1 MSAIV
6 KSMLIESLDEAF
18 DKKSWHGPNL
28 RGAIRGVTAKE
39 AAWRPAGDRHN
50 IWELTLHAA
59 YWKYVVRRKI
69 LREKRGSF
77 VLKGSNFFERPES
90 VSAAAGPTAAGS
102 GRVEAHRAQA
112 ASAEAALAEAAW
124 KRDTAI
130 LEAEHQKLRDA
141 IAQLPAR
148 SLTPP
153 VRHLIR
159 GAAAHDLYHAGQ
171 IRLLRRM
178 CS

>member
-1 MSAIV
+1 
-6 KSMLIESLDEAF
+6 MLLDSLDEAF

-28 RGAIRGVTAKE
+28 RGAIRGVTAGQ

-50 IWELTLHAA
+50 IWELMLHAA

-77 VLKGSNFFERPES
+77 VLAGSNFFERPES
-90 VSAAAGPTAAGS
+90 GSAPT
-102 GRVEAHRAQA
+102 EA
-112 ASAEAALAEAAW
+112 EW
-124 KRDTAI
+124 KRDIAI
-130 LEAEHQKLRDA
+130 LEAEHRKLRDA
-141 IAQLPAR
+141 VANLPAR
-148 SLTPP
+148 AFTPAMC
-153 VRHLIR
+153 HLIR